1 MSTSKQRFG
10 DYLAEKRKHKGLTVR
25 GIAAELEISPTYYS
39 DVENHRRK
47 GFPPDTL
54 DKLPDILSLT
64 EEEKHTLFYLAGLEK
79 GEISH
84 DIVDYVLSDPN
95 IQQTLRL
102 AKEMNMTENEWKE
115 MVMQLQRRRE

>member
-1 MSTSKQRFG
+1 MSTSNQRFG
-10 DYLAEKRKHKGLTVR
+10 DYLAEKRKDKEYTVR
-25 GIAAELEISPTYYS
+25 GIASELGISATYYS

-54 DKLPDILSLT
+54 DKLPCILGLT
-64 EEEKHTLFYLAGLEK
+64 NDEKYTLFYLAGLEK

-84 DIVDYVLSDPN
+84 DIVDYVLSEPY
-95 IQQTLRL
+95 IQQALRL
-102 AKEMNMTENEWKE
+102 AKEMDMAENEWKE